1 MELQTFLPAQAQA
14 AALMLKP
21 LASLIWI
28 FYSSSTAANNPTQ
41 AASSL
46 ANDSVI
52 FKFSFPIHLFE
63 VGGVFF
69 CTRIIQKQES
79 HGTQSMGCAPVRIVS
94 QRGESPRQKEVWPDE
109 AEGNCVAA
117 MWGGEQPKAK
127 DSSVTQVNSIRFV
140 TLVSLQSNGEA
151 QMTPTTSKE
160 E

>member
-1 MELQTFLPAQAQA
+1 MAS
-14 AALMLKP
+14 KP
-21 LASLIWI
+21 MDCVPW
-28 FYSSSTAANNPTQ
+28 
-41 AASSL
+41 
-46 ANDSVI
+46 V
-52 FKFSFPIHLFE
+52 
-63 VGGVFF
+63 
-69 CTRIIQKQES
+69 
-79 HGTQSMGCAPVRIVS
+79 CAPVRIVS

-140 TLVSLQSNGEA
+140 TLASLQSNGEA

>member
-1 MELQTFLPAQAQA
+1 MGLPY
-14 AALMLKP
+14 L
-21 LASLIWI
+21 
-28 FYSSSTAANNPTQ
+28 SS
-41 AASSL
+41 
-46 ANDSVI
+46 
-52 FKFSFPIHLFE
+52 FK
-63 VGGVFF
+63 
-69 CTRIIQKQES
+69 KQET

-117 MWGGEQPKAK
+117 MRGGEQPKAK

-140 TLVSLQSNGEA
+140 TLASLQSNGEA

>member
-1 MELQTFLPAQAQA
+1 MDPRFTTRVTKARGWWGGVYVFV
-14 AALMLKP
+14 LKP
-21 LASLIWI
+21 MDCVPW
-28 FYSSSTAANNPTQ
+28 
-41 AASSL
+41 
-46 ANDSVI
+46 V
-52 FKFSFPIHLFE
+52 
-63 VGGVFF
+63 
-69 CTRIIQKQES
+69 
-79 HGTQSMGCAPVRIVS
+79 CAPVRIVS

-140 TLVSLQSNGEA
+140 TLASLQSNGEA